1 MFKCG
6 DIIYIE
12 NYYDE
17 GGILVEGHPFIVVHD
32 KQGQIEGLRF
42 DFFGCF
48 MSSIWDEKHEEEVK
62 ENKNNLIVDVE
73 DGVLNRSFIKTEI
86 LSYFQKSKTR
96 FFKVGHIDEDAYDV
110 LIDLINKLQEEDSL
124 TDNVNNIRS

>member
-32 KQGQIEGLRF
+32 EHGEIEGLRF

-48 MSSIWDEKHEEEVK
+48 MSSIWDEEHEKEVK
-62 ENKNNLIVDVE
+62 KNKNNLIVDVE
-73 DGVLNRSFIKTEI
+73 DGVVNRSYIKAEVLT
-86 LSYFQKSKTR
+86 YFKKTKTR
-96 FFKVGHIDEDAYDV
+96 FFKVGHIDDDAYDV
-110 LIDLINKLQEEDSL
+110 LIDLINQLQKDDAL
-124 TDNVNNIRS
+124 TDNVRNILS